1 MEPRLLTRIGQHSPG
16 KPCSRLS
23 CSKRSSQAQTRGAH
37 REIAD
42 QIPNQGSKLNQRRD
56 KGEDCAMNLC
66 YVSIPLSND
75 VA

>member
-1 MEPRLLTRIGQHSPG
+1 MMEPRLLTHIGQHSPG

-42 QIPNQGSKLNQRRD
+42 HIPKQGSKLNQRRE
-56 KGEDCAMNLC
+56 KGEDGAMDLC
-66 YVSIPLSND
+66 GVLAYL
-75 VA
+75 